1 MKISK
6 RLQAIAN
13 MIDTSHK
20 IYDVGCDH
28 AYLDIYMAE
37 LGCNCVAIDVR
48 KTVIENAESNVIQSG
63 FQNKIKVILNN
74 GLENITI
81 EEDATVVLSGL
92 GTKTILKIIGDKK
105 LKQII
110 IQSNDDLY
118 LLRKAMIDKGYSIV
132 DEKIIFEDNKYYVI
146 INFRIGSVT
155 YSDEKLL
162 LGPVLLQNKDE
173 IFISYLKDKLEHF
186 NKVLLQ
192 IPEHYSERKKQVEK
206 TIEQIKAALI

>member
-1 MKISK
+1 MNSK
-6 RLQAIAN
+6 RLLAIASL
-13 MIDTSHK
+13 IDK
-20 IYDVGCDH
+20 DDVVVDIGCDH